1 MTQLDILTELQRN
14 KVLESLAKGKRVS
27 GRAFDEYRK
36 VEVLTDVSENAN
48 GSARIRLGKT
58 DVIAGI
64 KFAIGEPYPDS
75 PDEGS
80 ISVGAELTPL
90 ASPLNEVGP
99 PSPHE
104 VELSRVVDRG
114 IRESHC
120 VDLSS
125 LCLVPGEKVLSLFID
140 IYALND
146 DGNLLDASS
155 MAALVALNHTRM
167 PKVEDGKII
176 YGEYDGKMLELANQ
190 PLLITTIKAA
200 NTLLSDVD
208 LGEEKAQFARFS
220 FGSTEKGIIT
230 AFQKAGSGSFSAGEL
245 EQSIE
250 TGLKNAKALRK
261 TLKV

>member
-1 MTQLDILTELQRN
+1 MTQLDILMELQRN
-14 KVLESLAKGKRVS
+14 KVLESLATGKRLS
-27 GRAFDEYRK
+27 GRGFDEYRK
-36 VEVLTDVSENAN
+36 VDVLTNVSENAN
-48 GSARIRLGKT
+48 GSARIRLGAT
-58 DVIAGI
+58 DVVAGV
-64 KFAIGEPYPDS
+64 KFAVGEPYPDS

-99 PSPHE
+99 PSPTE

-120 VDLSS
+120 VDLTK
-125 LCLVPGEKVLSLFID
+125 LCLTPGEKVLSLFID

-155 MAALVALNHTRM
+155 MAALVALNNTRM
-167 PKVEDGKII
+167 PKVEDGEII
-176 YGEYDGKMLELANQ
+176 YGEYEGNMLSLSNQ
-190 PLLITTIKAA
+190 PLLITTIKAS

-208 LGEEKAQFARFS
+208 LGEEKAQHARFS
-220 FGSTEKGIIT
+220 FGSTEKGILT
-230 AFQKAGSGSFSAGEL
+230 AFQKAGSGSFTPKEL
-245 EQSIE
+245 DQAVE

-261 TLKV
+261 VLKV